1 MAGRPASRGSGLTG
15 LHYGLFTF
23 VFVSVVL
30 LGVTIF
36 LLTQISSYEQ
46 TAVDAQADM
55 DLYGRPASYYIDEAR
70 ALNTSAFNVV
80 NQHLEGYGQ
89 LVLGDSEA
97 LYATARSRIERTLD
111 SVAAAHAGSVN
122 RGSAL
127 LRTTQRL
134 SDLLSDER
142 TRAASLAARVQN
154 LEAQNASL
162 TNQIESVSGDF
173 QTQVAALREDYRT
186 TEQRYNQAL
195 AEKDRQ
201 REELESGLERAT
213 RQLQDLRVQIAE
225 GDEVKDVE
233 ITRLEN
239 LVEELREKIAAFE
252 DPGLDPEAIL
262 TKADGQVLRAVP
274 GSDVVYI
281 NLGSKDG
288 LKVGMPFE
296 VFSRTE
302 APRGIRGKASIEVAT
317 VLYETAECL
326 VTRSISSRPVIE
338 GDPIVNIA
346 YEPNR
351 KPRFVVRGE
360 FDLDYNGTPD
370 GGEGRR
376 QVESLIDQWGGVVVN
391 ELDEQT
397 DFVVVGTAPFIP
409 NVGDRP
415 LTPTTVAQIEKQ
427 RLARSEFQDLI
438 ERARGMF
445 VPVITQSQFL
455 FLIGSPQEELIRP
468 MPR

>member
-46 TAVDAQADM
+46 TAADAQADLG
-55 DLYGRPASYYIDEAR
+55 LYGRPASYYVDEAR

-89 LVLGDSEA
+89 LVLGDAEA
-97 LYATARSRIERTLD
+97 LYPTARSRIERTLD
-111 SVAAAHAGSVN
+111 SVAAAHEGRVN

-142 TRAASLAARVQN
+142 TRAASLAARVQD
-154 LEAQNASL
+154 LEAQNQSL

-195 AEKDRQ
+195 TEKDRQ
-201 REELESGLERAT
+201 REELEASLERTT
-213 RQLQDLRVQIAE
+213 RQLQDLRVQVAE

-233 ITRLEN
+233 ITRLES
-239 LVEELREKIAAFE
+239 LVEELREQIAAFE

-326 VTRSISSRPVIE
+326 VTRSISSRPIIE

-376 QVESLIDQWGGVVVN
+376 QVESLIDQWGGVVVD

-455 FLIGSPQEELIRP
+455 FLIGNPQEELIRAT
-468 MPR
+468 PR

>member
-173 QTQVAALREDYRT
+173 QTQVTALREDYRT